1 MRSTRQ
7 ADPAADWARQWEVV
21 TSFYMA
27 VHWVDQGLAD
37 VGTHPPSHRQRGS
50 ESAVRWPGERL
61 ARRAFQDLWRLAEL
75 VRYEAY
81 VPTHEELQAVDAAL
95 RLVLERLE

>member
-1 MRSTRQ
+1 
-7 ADPAADWARQWEVV
+7 
-21 TSFYMA
+21 
-27 VHWVDQGLAD
+27 
-37 VGTHPPSHRQRGS
+37 
-50 ESAVRWPGERL
+50 VRWPGERL